1 MARVF
6 SSWGFVRARRDQG
19 GIVMTFR
26 AIRTHD
32 RDSSRSEVFGIW
44 GHFHGSNLGDD
55 LVVAVLIDAIRQRR
69 SGVEI
74 VGISM
79 APTDTKLR
87 HGVET
92 LPINPGQDIGSSGSV
107 SAQDVP
113 DRPGAL
119 RRVVR
124 KVPGARGTFRLW
136 REMEF
141 LTRSFAALRSI
152 DRLIVAGSGQI
163 QDVWGPWTHPYTTFR
178 WALLARLTRVEM
190 VLPSVGV
197 GPITSGLSRLFVRKS
212 VEWAGFVS
220 VRDEG
225 SASVLRAIGVRR
237 QLAVCPDMGWAY
249 VQSKPHTDPPDGV
262 TAVVGV
268 NVMPHEDPRYW
279 PSGEQSQYHEHTTK
293 MASFVANLL
302 RRGDRVLLFSSQTRA
317 DRLVADDLRQDL
329 SDRGLADHP
338 HLDWAVDRI
347 ETVEQLLETV
357 SRCDYVV
364 AARFHSVLLPL
375 SLGIP
380 TIGLAY
386 QPKTAELLAQVGLST
401 YCFDIGSFEL
411 EELEAALKKLRAE
424 DRRERRA
431 KLLDRGR
438 GFRAAVEEQFDVLFA
453 TQA

>member
-1 MARVF
+1 M
-6 SSWGFVRARRDQG
+6 
-19 GIVMTFR
+19 ILH
-26 AIRTHD
+26 AIRTRD
-32 RDSSRSEVFGIW
+32 QDSSRSEVFGVW

-69 SGVEI
+69 NAARI

-79 APTDTKLR
+79 APTDTRLR

-92 LPINPGQDIGSSGSV
+92 LPINPGQDIGRSSSAGS
-107 SAQDVP
+107 QDVP
-113 DRPGAL
+113 GRPGAL

-124 KVPGARGTFRLW
+124 KAPGARGTLRLW
-136 REMEF
+136 RELEF
-141 LTRSFAALRSI
+141 LTRSYAALRSI

-178 WALLARLTRVEM
+178 WALLARLARVEM

-197 GPITSGLSRLFVRKS
+197 GPITSRLSGLFIRKS
-212 VEWAGFVS
+212 VEWARFVS

-249 VQSKPHTDPPDGV
+249 VQSKPHIDPPEGA

-279 PSGEQSQYHEHTTK
+279 PSGEQSRYHEHTTK

-302 RRGDRVLLFSSQTRA
+302 RQGNRVLLFSSQTRA
-317 DRLVADDLRQDL
+317 DRLVADDLRRDL

-338 HLDWAVDRI
+338 HLEWAVDRI
-347 ETVEQLLETV
+347 ETVEQLVEAV

-364 AARFHSVLLPL
+364 GARFHSVLLPL

-386 QPKTAELLAQVGLST
+386 QPKTVELLAQVGQSA
-401 YCFDIGSFEL
+401 YCFDIDSFEL
-411 EELEAALKKLRAE
+411 EELEAALKKLRA
-424 DRRERRA
+424 DDGPDRRA

-438 GFRAAVEEQFDVLFA
+438 GVPCRGGRAVRRALFDSGVKPSA
-453 TQA
+453 